1 MEIRETGPSLLDSL
15 CSGIKSSVL
24 CSIES
29 VCHDIRLKA
38 TSSINLWCTIGGYCL
53 HCQGTMCWYQ
63 FLCLYWQCEFILILY
78 FCFNRSDQSLIVS
91 SMHGPTILES
101 MQLLKWSE
109 LVFVRDSQ
117 GSLDTVTW
125 FLLII
130 WGGMDNNFHPSIYLI
145 DDFKILPVFISITY
159 IFHLGQ
165 LYIRA
170 SCWSSVSTFLQVFV
184 MVSVRIRVRLG

>member
-1 MEIRETGPSLLDSL
+1 MGIWRLGRQGPP
-15 CSGIKSSVL
+15 CWTVFVL
-24 CSIES
+24 ELSHQCYVAWSQYVMIF
-29 VCHDIRLKA
+29 DWKLPL
-38 TSSINLWCTIGGYCL
+38 SINLWCTIGGYCL
-53 HCQGTMCWYQ
+53 HYQGTMCWYQ
-63 FLCLYWQCEFILILY
+63 FLCLYWQCEFILLLY
-78 FCFNRSDQSLIVS
+78 FCFNRSDQGLIVS

-130 WGGMDNNFHPSIYLI
+130 WGGMDNNFHPSIYWI
-145 DDFKILPVFISITY
+145 DDFKILPVFISIMY
-159 IFHLGQ
+159 IFHFGQ

-170 SCWSSVSTFLQVFV
+170 SC
-184 MVSVRIRVRLG
+184 